1 MEARSVDNLIKF
13 SHMTKPTLLVL
24 AAGMGSR
31 YGSLKQIDPV
41 GPSGETIIDYSI
53 YDAIRAGFGK
63 VVFIIRK
70 SFEQDFK
77 DIFISKLQPHIQVE
91 YVFQEIDK
99 VPAGLTVSP
108 ERTKPWGTAHA
119 VLMAKD
125 VINEPFAVING
136 DDFYGSGAFETMA
149 EYLNSLTAETQN
161 QYSLVGYQV
170 GNTMSDHG
178 SVSRG
183 VCLEDE
189 NKNLVSVTERTN
201 IQYINNGIAYQDAD
215 ETFVFLKPETL
226 VSMNFWGF
234 TPKYFEQ
241 TERMFSDFVQA
252 NSDSLKAE
260 FYIPFAIDNLINS
273 ANASVKVLRSDAK
286 WFGVTYK
293 EDKPLV
299 IEKLAQLIKSGVYP
313 STLWK

>member
-1 MEARSVDNLIKF
+1 M
-13 SHMTKPTLLVL
+13 KPTLLVL

-77 DIFISKLQPHIQVE
+77 DIFISKLQPYIQVE
-91 YVFQEIDK
+91 YVFQEIDN
-99 VPAGLTVSP
+99 VPDGLSFTT

-125 VINEPFAVING
+125 IIHEPFAVING
-136 DDFYGSGAFETMA
+136 DDFYGSDAFITMA
-149 EYLNSLTAETQN
+149 DYLNSLTESQQT

-170 GNTMSDHG
+170 GNTMSENG
-178 SVSRG
+178 TVSRG
-183 VCLEDE
+183 VCQEDE
-189 NKNLVSVTERTN
+189 NGNLVSVTERHN
-201 IQYINNGIAYQDAD
+201 IQYTGGGIAYQEAD
-215 ETFVFLKPETL
+215 GNFVYLDPETL

-234 TPKYFEQ
+234 TPEYFKQ
-241 TERMFSDFVQA
+241 TEAIFIDFLKA
-252 NSDSLKAE
+252 NADSLKAE
-260 FYIPFAIDNLINS
+260 FYIPTAIDKLINGS
-273 ANASVKVLRSDAK
+273 TASVKVLRSSAK

-299 IEKLAQLIKSGVYP
+299 IEKLAQLIKAGIYP
-313 STLWK
+313 AQLWK

>member
-1 MEARSVDNLIKF
+1 
-13 SHMTKPTLLVL
+13 MTKPTLLVL

-53 YDAIRAGFGK
+53 YDAARAGFGK

-77 DIFISKLQPHIQVE
+77 DIFISKLQPHIPVE
-91 YVFQEIDK
+91 YVFQEIENI
-99 VPAGLTVSP
+99 PADIGISP

-119 VLMAKD
+119 ILMAKN

-136 DDFYGSGAFETMA
+136 DDFYGAAAFQTMTD
-149 EYLNSLTAETQN
+149 YLVSLTPDQQN

-170 GNTMSDHG
+170 GNTMSENG
-178 SVSRG
+178 TVSRG
-183 VCLEDE
+183 VCLADE
-189 NKNLVSVTERTN
+189 NKFLVSVTERTN
-201 IQYINNGIAYQDAD
+201 IQYTDGGIAYTDGDGA
-215 ETFVFLKPETL
+215 FVFLKPETL

-234 TPKYFEQ
+234 TPEYFRQ
-241 TERMFSDFVQA
+241 TESMFIDFLKA
-252 NSDSLKAE
+252 NTDSLKAE
-260 FYIPFAIDNLINS
+260 FYIPTAIDSLVS
-273 ANASVKVLRSDAK
+273 SGKAKVKVLQSDAK

-313 STLWK
+313 SQLWK

>member
-1 MEARSVDNLIKF
+1 M
-13 SHMTKPTLLVL
+13 KPTLLVL

-99 VPAGLTVSP
+99 VPGGLVVSP

-125 VINEPFAVING
+125 IIHEPFAVING
-136 DDFYGSGAFETMA
+136 DDFYGSCAFQTMA
-149 EYLNSLTAETQN
+149 DYLNSLTTETQT

-183 VCLEDE
+183 VCEED
-189 NKNLVSVTERTN
+189 KNELLVSVTERTN
-201 IQYINNGIAYQDAD
+201 IQYTEGQIAYQEA
-215 ETFVFLKPETL
+215 EGKPVFLNPETL

-234 TPKYFEQ
+234 TPEYFKQ
-241 TERMFSDFVQA
+241 TEAIFSDFVKA
-252 NSDSLKAE
+252 NIDSLKAE
-260 FYIPFAIDNLINS
+260 FYIPFAIDNLITN
-273 ANASVKVLRSDAK
+273 AKASVKVLRSDAK

-299 IEKLAQLIKSGVYP
+299 IEKLAQLIQAGIYP
-313 STLWK
+313 AKLWK

>member
-1 MEARSVDNLIKF
+1 M
-13 SHMTKPTLLVL
+13 KPTLLVL

-77 DIFISKLQPHIQVE
+77 DIFISKLQPHIKVE

-99 VPAGLTVSP
+99 VPAGLPVSP
-108 ERTKPWGTAHA
+108 ERVKPWGTAHA
-119 VLMAKD
+119 ILMAKD

-136 DDFYGSGAFETMA
+136 DDFYGADAFKTMA
-149 EYLNSLTAETQN
+149 DFLSSLGPDQQT

-170 GNTMSDHG
+170 GNTMSENG

-183 VCLEDE
+183 VCQSDE
-189 NKNLVSVTERTN
+189 NELLVSVTERTN
-201 IQYINNGIAYQDAD
+201 IQYVEDKIAYTDAAG
-215 ETFVFLKPETL
+215 EKVFLSPDTL

-234 TPKYFEQ
+234 TPEYFRQ
-241 TERMFSDFVQA
+241 TEPMFTEFVKT
-252 NSDSLKAE
+252 NFDSIKAE
-260 FYIPFAIDNLINS
+260 FYIPSAVDALINNS
-273 ANASVKVLRSDAK
+273 QATVKCLRSSAR

-299 IEKLAQLIKSGVYP
+299 IEKLAQLIKSGIYP
-313 STLWK
+313 AQLWK

>member
-1 MEARSVDNLIKF
+1 M
-13 SHMTKPTLLVL
+13 KPTLLVL

-77 DIFISKLQPHIQVE
+77 DIFISKLQPYIPVE
-91 YVFQEIDK
+91 YVFQEIDN
-99 VPAGLTVSP
+99 VPESLSFSP

-125 VINEPFAVING
+125 IIHEPFAVING
-136 DDFYGSGAFETMA
+136 DDFYGSDAFKTMA
-149 EYLNSLTAETQN
+149 DYLNSLTADQQT

-170 GNTMSDHG
+170 GNTMSENG
-178 SVSRG
+178 TVSRG
-183 VCLEDE
+183 VCEEDNNE
-189 NKNLVSVTERTN
+189 NLVSVTERTN
-201 IQYINNGIAYQDAD
+201 IQYTDGGIAYLESEGD
-215 ETFVFLKPETL
+215 FVFLDPETL

-234 TPKYFEQ
+234 TPEYFKQ
-241 TERMFSDFVQA
+241 TEAMFIDFVKA

-260 FYIPFAIDNLINS
+260 FYIPTAIDNLINS
-273 ANASVKVLRSDAK
+273 SSASVKVLRSNAR

-299 IEKLAQLIKSGVYP
+299 IQKLAQLIKAGVYP
-313 STLWK
+313 AQLWK

>member
-1 MEARSVDNLIKF
+1 M
-13 SHMTKPTLLVL
+13 KPTLLVL

-53 YDAIRAGFGK
+53 FDAIRAGFGK

-77 DIFISKLQPHIQVE
+77 EIFISKLQPHIPVE
-91 YVFQEIDK
+91 YVFQEIDNI
-99 VPAGLTVSP
+99 PDGLTISP

-119 VLMAKD
+119 ILMAKD

-149 EYLNSLTAETQN
+149 AYLTSLTAEQQTE
-161 QYSLVGYQV
+161 YSLVGYQV
-170 GNTMSDHG
+170 GNTMSEHG
-178 SVSRG
+178 TVSRG
-183 VCLEDE
+183 VCLADE
-189 NKNLVSVTERTN
+189 SNFLKSVTERTN
-201 IQYINNGIAYQDAD
+201 IQYKNGGIAYTDAD
-215 ETFVFLKPETL
+215 GAFVFLKPETL

-234 TPKYFEQ
+234 TPEYFRQ
-241 TERMFSDFVQA
+241 TEPMFRNFVKE

-260 FYIPFAIDNLINS
+260 FYIPTAIDQLINNS
-273 ANASVKVLRSDAK
+273 QAKVKVLKSNAR

-293 EDKPLV
+293 EDKPVV

-313 STLWK
+313 SQLWK

>member
-1 MEARSVDNLIKF
+1 M
-13 SHMTKPTLLVL
+13 KPTLLVL

-53 YDAIRAGFGK
+53 FDAIRAGFGK

-77 DIFISKLQPHIQVE
+77 DIFISKLQAHIPVE
-91 YVFQEIDK
+91 YVFQEIDSI
-99 VPAGLTVSP
+99 PEGLTISP

-119 VLMAKD
+119 ILMAKD
-125 VINEPFAVING
+125 VIHEPFAVING
-136 DDFYGSGAFETMA
+136 DDFYGSGAFQTMA
-149 EYLNSLTAETQN
+149 DYLVSLTPEQQN

-170 GNTMSDHG
+170 GNTMSENG
-178 SVSRG
+178 TVSRG
-183 VCLEDE
+183 VCLADE
-189 NKNLVSVTERTN
+189 QSFLVSVTERTN
-201 IQYINNGIAYQDAD
+201 IQYTHGGIAYSDNDGA
-215 ETFVFLKPETL
+215 FVFLKPETL

-234 TPKYFEQ
+234 TPEYFRQ
-241 TERMFSDFVQA
+241 TEPMFADFVKE
-252 NSDSLKAE
+252 NNDSLKAE
-260 FYIPFAIDNLINS
+260 FYIPS
-273 ANASVKVLRSDAK
+273 AVDSLVGGKKAKVKVLKSNAK

-313 STLWK
+313 VQLWK

>member
-1 MEARSVDNLIKF
+1 M
-13 SHMTKPTLLVL
+13 KPTLLVL

-77 DIFISKLQPHIQVE
+77 DIFISKLQPHIPVE
-91 YVFQEIDK
+91 YVFQEIENI
-99 VPAGLTVSP
+99 PSGLKISP
-108 ERTKPWGTAHA
+108 ERTKPWGTSHA
-119 VLMAKD
+119 ILMAKD

-136 DDFYGSGAFETMA
+136 DDFYGSEAFKTMA
-149 EYLNSLTAETQN
+149 DYLVSLTDDKQTH
-161 QYSLVGYQV
+161 YSLVGYQV
-170 GNTMSDHG
+170 GNTMSEHG

-183 VCLEDE
+183 VCMPDKDE
-189 NKNLVSVTERTN
+189 FLVSVTERTN
-201 IQYINNGIAYQDAD
+201 IQYTRGGIAYTDSEGA
-215 ETFVFLKPETL
+215 FVFLKPETL

-234 TPKYFEQ
+234 TPEYFRQ
-241 TERMFSDFVQA
+241 TEPMFSEFVK
-252 NSDSLKAE
+252 NNLDSLKAE
-260 FYIPFAIDNLINS
+260 FYIPTAIDALINTS
-273 ANASVKVLRSDAK
+273 QAKVKVLKSNAR

-293 EDKPLV
+293 EDKPVV

-313 STLWK
+313 AQLWK

>member
-1 MEARSVDNLIKF
+1 M
-13 SHMTKPTLLVL
+13 KPTLLVL

-77 DIFISKLQPHIQVE
+77 DIFISKLQPHIKVE

-99 VPAGLTVSP
+99 VPAGLPVSP
-108 ERTKPWGTAHA
+108 ERVKPWGTAHA
-119 VLMAKD
+119 ILMAKD

-136 DDFYGSGAFETMA
+136 DDFYGADAFKTMA
-149 EYLNSLTAETQN
+149 DFLSSLGPDQQT

-170 GNTMSDHG
+170 GNTMSENG

-183 VCLEDE
+183 VCQSDE
-189 NKNLVSVTERTN
+189 NELLVSVTERTN
-201 IQYINNGIAYQDAD
+201 IQYVEDKIAYTDAAG
-215 ETFVFLKPETL
+215 ENVFLSPDTL

-234 TPKYFEQ
+234 TPEYFRQ
-241 TERMFSDFVQA
+241 TEPMFTEFVKT
-252 NSDSLKAE
+252 NFDSIKAE
-260 FYIPFAIDNLINS
+260 FYIPSAVDALINNS
-273 ANASVKVLRSDAK
+273 QATVKCLRSSAR

-299 IEKLAQLIKSGVYP
+299 IEKLAQLIKSGIYP
-313 STLWK
+313 AQLWK

>member
-1 MEARSVDNLIKF
+1 M
-13 SHMTKPTLLVL
+13 KPTLVVL

-77 DIFISKLQPHIQVE
+77 DIFITKLQPYIQVE

-99 VPAGLTVSP
+99 LPKGLTVST

-125 VINEPFAVING
+125 VIHEPFAVING
-136 DDFYGSGAFETMA
+136 DDFYGSEAFSTMA
-149 EYLNSLTAETQN
+149 DFLNGLTTDTQTN
-161 QYSLVGYQV
+161 YSLVGYRL
-170 GNTMSDHG
+170 GNTMSDFG

-183 VCLEDE
+183 VCQEDE
-189 NKNLVSVTERTN
+189 NELLVSVTERTN
-201 IQYINNGIAYQDAD
+201 IQFVHGKIAYQDTD
-215 ETFVFLKPETL
+215 GKSVIINPETL

-234 TPKYFEQ
+234 TPEYFKQ
-241 TERMFSDFVQA
+241 TERMFIDFVKA

-260 FYIPFAIDNLINS
+260 FFIPFAIDKLINTKT
-273 ANASVKVLRSDAK
+273 ASVKVLRSDAK

-299 IEKLAQLIKSGVYP
+299 IEKLAQLIKTGVYP
-313 STLWK
+313 AKLWK

>member
-1 MEARSVDNLIKF
+1 
-13 SHMTKPTLLVL
+13 MTKPTLLVL

-77 DIFISKLQPHIQVE
+77 DIFISKLQPHIPVE
-91 YVFQEIDK
+91 YVFQEVEN
-99 VPAGLTVSP
+99 VPYGVSISP

-119 VLMAKD
+119 ILMAKD
-125 VINEPFAVING
+125 IIHEPFAVING
-136 DDFYGSGAFETMA
+136 DDFYGSGAFITMA
-149 EYLNSLTAETQN
+149 DYLNSLLPDQQN

-170 GNTMSDHG
+170 GNTMSEHG
-178 SVSRG
+178 TVSRG
-183 VCLEDE
+183 VCHADRDE
-189 NKNLVSVTERTN
+189 FLVSVTERTN
-201 IQYINNGIAYQDAD
+201 IQYTDDGIAYKDAD
-215 ETFVFLKPETL
+215 ELFVFLDPQTL

-234 TPKYFEQ
+234 TPEYFKQ
-241 TERMFSDFVQA
+241 TEPMFSDFVKA
-252 NSDSLKAE
+252 NTGSLKAE
-260 FYIPFAIDNLINS
+260 FYIPTAIDNLIS
-273 ANASVKVLRSDAK
+273 SKNASVKVLRSDAK

-293 EDKPLV
+293 EDKPVV
-299 IEKLAQLIKSGVYP
+299 IEKLAKLIKEGVYP
-313 STLWK
+313 AQLWK

>member
-1 MEARSVDNLIKF
+1 M
-13 SHMTKPTLLVL
+13 KPTLLVL

-77 DIFISKLQPHIQVE
+77 DIFIFKLQPYIPVE
-91 YVFQEIDK
+91 YVFQEIDN
-99 VPAGLTVSP
+99 VPESLSFSP

-125 VINEPFAVING
+125 IIHEPFAVING
-136 DDFYGSGAFETMA
+136 DDFYGSDAFKTMA
-149 EYLNSLTAETQN
+149 DYLNSLTADQQT

-170 GNTMSDHG
+170 GNTMSENG
-178 SVSRG
+178 TVSRG
-183 VCLEDE
+183 VCEEDNNE
-189 NKNLVSVTERTN
+189 NLVSVTERTN
-201 IQYINNGIAYQDAD
+201 IQYTDGGIAYLESEGD
-215 ETFVFLKPETL
+215 FVFLDPETL

-234 TPKYFEQ
+234 TPEYFKQ
-241 TERMFSDFVQA
+241 TEAMFIDFVKA

-260 FYIPFAIDNLINS
+260 FYIPTAIDKLINS
-273 ANASVKVLRSDAK
+273 SSASVKVLRSNAR

-299 IEKLAQLIKSGVYP
+299 IQKLAQLIKAGVYP
-313 STLWK
+313 AQLWK

>member
-1 MEARSVDNLIKF
+1 M
-13 SHMTKPTLLVL
+13 KPTLLVL

-53 YDAIRAGFGK
+53 FDAIRAGFGK

-77 DIFISKLQPHIQVE
+77 DIFIAKLQPHIPVE
-91 YVFQEIDK
+91 YVFQELDK
-99 VPAGLTVSP
+99 VPAGSIISP

-119 VLMAKD
+119 ILMAKD
-125 VINEPFAVING
+125 IINEPFAVING
-136 DDFYGSGAFETMA
+136 DDFYGEAAFKTMA
-149 EYLNSLTAETQN
+149 DYLISLTDEQQT

-170 GNTMSDHG
+170 GNTMSEHG
-178 SVSRG
+178 TVSRG
-183 VCLEDE
+183 VCLADD
-189 NKNLVSVTERTN
+189 NGFLLSVTERTN
-201 IQYINNGIAYQDAD
+201 IQYADGGIAYTDKD
-215 ETFVFLKPETL
+215 GSFVFLNPETL

-234 TPKYFEQ
+234 TPEYFKQ
-241 TERMFSDFVQA
+241 TEPMFSDFVKA

-260 FYIPFAIDNLINS
+260 FYIPSAIDALITNS
-273 ANASVKVLRSDAK
+273 QAKVKVLKSNAR

-293 EDKPLV
+293 EDKPVV
-299 IEKLAQLIKSGVYP
+299 IEKLAELIKSGIYP
-313 STLWK
+313 AQLWK

>member
-1 MEARSVDNLIKF
+1 M
-13 SHMTKPTLLVL
+13 KPTLLVL

-53 YDAIRAGFGK
+53 FDAIRAGFGK

-77 DIFISKLQPHIQVE
+77 DIFISKLQAHIPVE
-91 YVFQEIDK
+91 YVFQEIDSI
-99 VPAGLTVSP
+99 PEGLTISP

-119 VLMAKD
+119 ILMAKD
-125 VINEPFAVING
+125 VIHEPFAVING
-136 DDFYGSGAFETMA
+136 DDFYGSGAFQTMA
-149 EYLNSLTAETQN
+149 DYLVSLTPDQQN

-170 GNTMSDHG
+170 GNTMSENG
-178 SVSRG
+178 TVSRG
-183 VCLEDE
+183 VCLADE
-189 NKNLVSVTERTN
+189 QSFLVSVTERTN
-201 IQYINNGIAYQDAD
+201 IQYTHGGIAYSDNDGA
-215 ETFVFLKPETL
+215 FVFLKPETL

-234 TPKYFEQ
+234 TPEYFRQ
-241 TERMFSDFVQA
+241 TEPMFADFVKE
-252 NSDSLKAE
+252 NNDSLKAE
-260 FYIPFAIDNLINS
+260 FYIPS
-273 ANASVKVLRSDAK
+273 AVDSLVGGKKAKVKVLKSNAK

-313 STLWK
+313 AQLWK

>member
-1 MEARSVDNLIKF
+1 M
-13 SHMTKPTLLVL
+13 KPTLLVL

-77 DIFISKLQPHIQVE
+77 DLFITKLHSHIPVE

-99 VPAGLTVSP
+99 VPEGLTFSP
-108 ERTKPWGTAHA
+108 ERIKPWGTAHA

-125 VINEPFAVING
+125 VIHEPFAVING
-136 DDFYGSGAFETMA
+136 DDFYGSGAFQTMA
-149 EYLNSLTAETQN
+149 DYLNSLTAGTQT

-183 VCLEDE
+183 ICQEDE
-189 NKNLVSVTERTN
+189 NELLVSVTERTN
-201 IQYINNGIAYQDAD
+201 IQYVDGGIAYQDTDGAY
-215 ETFVFLKPETL
+215 VFLNPETL

-234 TPKYFEQ
+234 TPEYFKQ
-241 TERMFSDFVQA
+241 TEKLFSDFV
-252 NSDSLKAE
+252 NSNYDSLKAE

-273 ANASVKVLRSDAK
+273 SSASVKVLRSDAK

-299 IEKLAQLIKSGVYP
+299 IEKLKQLIKAGIYP
-313 STLWK
+313 AKLWK

>member
-1 MEARSVDNLIKF
+1 M
-13 SHMTKPTLLVL
+13 KPTLLVL

-70 SFEQDFK
+70 SFEQEFK
-77 DIFISKLQPHIQVE
+77 DIFITKLQPYIQVE

-99 VPAGLTVSP
+99 VPEGITFSP

-125 VINEPFAVING
+125 VIHEPFAVING
-136 DDFYGSGAFETMA
+136 DDFYGSEAFRTMA
-149 EYLNSLTAETQN
+149 DYLVSLTTEQQT

-170 GNTMSDHG
+170 GNTMSEHG
-178 SVSRG
+178 TVSRG
-183 VCLEDE
+183 VCLENE
-189 NKNLVSVTERTN
+189 SNQLLSVTECHD
-201 IQYINNGIAYQDAD
+201 IQYATDGIVYKKAD
-215 ETFVFLKPETL
+215 ETFVSLKPETL

-234 TPKYFEQ
+234 TPTYFKQ
-241 TERMFSDFVQA
+241 TESIFSGFLQE
-252 NSDSLKAE
+252 NTDSLKAE
-260 FYIPFAIDNLINS
+260 FYIPYAIDKLINDGS
-273 ANASVKVLRSDAK
+273 ASVKVLRSDAK

-293 EDKPLV
+293 EDKPQV

-313 STLWK
+313 AQLWK

>member
-1 MEARSVDNLIKF
+1 M
-13 SHMTKPTLLVL
+13 KPTLLVL

-53 YDAIRAGFGK
+53 YDAKRAGFGK

-77 DIFISKLQPHIQVE
+77 DIFISKLQPHIPVE
-91 YVFQEIDK
+91 YVFQEIDNI
-99 VPAGLTVSP
+99 PDGLTVPP

-119 VLMAKD
+119 ILMAKNT
-125 VINEPFAVING
+125 INEPFAVING
-136 DDFYGSGAFETMA
+136 DDFYGADAFKTMA
-149 EYLNSLTAETQN
+149 DYLNSLTAETQT

-178 SVSRG
+178 TVSRG
-183 VCLEDE
+183 VCLAD
-189 NKNLVSVTERTN
+189 KNEFLLSVTERTN
-201 IQYINNGIAYQDAD
+201 IQYTHGGIAYKDSDDA
-215 ETFVFLKPETL
+215 FVFLKPETL

-234 TPKYFEQ
+234 TPEYFKQ
-241 TERMFSDFVQA
+241 TELMFSDFVKA

-260 FYIPFAIDNLINS
+260 FYIPTAIDNLINS
-273 ANASVKVLRSDAK
+273 SQAKVKVLKSNAR

-293 EDKPLV
+293 EDKPVV

-313 STLWK
+313 AQLWK

>member
-1 MEARSVDNLIKF
+1 M
-13 SHMTKPTLLVL
+13 KPTLLVL

-70 SFEQDFK
+70 SFEEDFK
-77 DIFISKLQPHIQVE
+77 NIFISKLQPHIQVE

-99 VPAGLTVSP
+99 LPEGLTASP
-108 ERTKPWGTAHA
+108 DRTKPWGTAHA

-125 VINEPFAVING
+125 AIHEPFAVING
-136 DDFYGSGAFETMA
+136 DDFYGSGAFQTMA
-149 EYLNSLTAETQN
+149 EYLNSLTTETQT

-170 GNTMSDHG
+170 GNTMSDYG

-183 VCLEDE
+183 ICQEDE
-189 NKNLVSVTERTN
+189 NEFLVSVTERTN
-201 IQYINNGIAYQDAD
+201 IQYVDGKIAYNESDGKS
-215 ETFVFLKPETL
+215 VFLNSETL

-234 TPKYFEQ
+234 TPEYFKQ
-241 TERMFSDFVQA
+241 TEALFSDFVKA

-260 FYIPFAIDNLINS
+260 FYIPYAIDILINNS
-273 ANASVKVLRSDAK
+273 SASVKVLRSDAK

-299 IEKLAQLIKSGVYP
+299 IEKLAQLIKAGVYP
-313 STLWK
+313 AKLWK

>member
-1 MEARSVDNLIKF
+1 M
-13 SHMTKPTLLVL
+13 KPTLLVL

-77 DIFISKLQPHIQVE
+77 DLFIAKLQPHIPVE
-91 YVFQEIDK
+91 YVFQEIDRI
-99 VPAGLTVSP
+99 PEGLAVSP

-125 VINEPFAVING
+125 VIHEPFAVING
-136 DDFYGSGAFETMA
+136 DDFYGAGAFQTMA
-149 EYLNSLTAETQN
+149 DYLNSLTADTQT

-170 GNTMSDHG
+170 GNTMSDYG

-183 VCLEDE
+183 VCQEDE
-189 NKNLVSVTERTN
+189 HELLVSVTERTN
-201 IQYINNGIAYQDAD
+201 IQYAEGKIAYQEA
-215 ETFVFLKPETL
+215 EGKPVFLNPETL

-234 TPKYFEQ
+234 TPEYFKQ
-241 TERMFSDFVQA
+241 TEAIFSDFVKA
-252 NSDSLKAE
+252 NIDSLKAE
-260 FYIPFAIDNLINS
+260 FYIPYAIDILINS
-273 ANASVKVLRSDAK
+273 AEASVKVLRSDAK

-299 IEKLAQLIKSGVYP
+299 IEKLAQLIKAGIYP
-313 STLWK
+313 AKLWK

>member
-1 MEARSVDNLIKF
+1 MS
-13 SHMTKPTLLVL
+13 KPTLLVL

-77 DIFISKLQPHIQVE
+77 DLFINKLQPFIQVE

-99 VPAGLTVSP
+99 VPVGVEISP

-119 VLMAKD
+119 ILMAKD

-136 DDFYGSGAFETMA
+136 DDFYGAGAFKTMA
-149 EYLNSLTAETQN
+149 DYLNSLTDQQQTQ
-161 QYSLVGYQV
+161 YALVGYQV
-170 GNTMSDHG
+170 GNTMSEHG

-183 VCLEDE
+183 ICLADE
-189 NKNLVSVTERTN
+189 NELLVSVTERTN
-201 IQYINNGIAYQDAD
+201 IQYTRGGIAYQDA
-215 ETFVFLKPETL
+215 EGAFVFLKPETL

-234 TPKYFEQ
+234 TPEYFKQ
-241 TERMFSDFVQA
+241 TEPMFGDFVNA
-252 NSDSLKAE
+252 NTDSLKAE
-260 FYIPFAIDNLINS
+260 FYIPSAIDSLINS
-273 ANASVKVLRSDAK
+273 SSASVKVLRSNAR
-286 WFGVTYK
+286 WFGVTYI
-293 EDKPLV
+293 EDKPVV
-299 IEKLAQLIKSGVYP
+299 IEKLAQLIKTGVYP
-313 STLWK
+313 AKLWK

>member
-1 MEARSVDNLIKF
+1 
-13 SHMTKPTLLVL
+13 MTKPTLLVL

-77 DIFISKLQPHIQVE
+77 DIFITKLLPHIAVE

-99 VPAGLTVSP
+99 VPDGSIISP

-125 VINEPFAVING
+125 IIHEPFAVING
-136 DDFYGSGAFETMA
+136 DDFYSSDAFQTMA
-149 EYLNSLTAETQN
+149 NYLCSLTAGQQH

-170 GNTMSDHG
+170 GNTMSEHG

-183 VCLEDE
+183 VCLADANEL
-189 NKNLVSVTERTN
+189 LVSVTERTN

-215 ETFVFLKPETL
+215 GKFVFLEPETL

-234 TPKYFEQ
+234 TPEYFKQ
-241 TERMFSDFVQA
+241 TEPMFSHFVKE
-252 NSDSLKAE
+252 NHDSLKAE
-260 FYIPFAIDNLINS
+260 FYIPSAIDKLINRS
-273 ANASVKVLRSDAK
+273 EASVKVLRSNAK

-299 IEKLAQLIKSGVYP
+299 IEKLARLIKAGVYP
-313 STLWK
+313 AQLWK

>member
-1 MEARSVDNLIKF
+1 
-13 SHMTKPTLLVL
+13 MTKPTLLVL

-53 YDAIRAGFGK
+53 YDAARAGFGK

-70 SFEQDFK
+70 SFEQDFI
-77 DIFISKLQPHIQVE
+77 DIFISKLQPHIPVE
-91 YVFQEIDK
+91 YVFQEIENI
-99 VPAGLTVSP
+99 PAGIGISP

-119 VLMAKD
+119 ILMAKD

-136 DDFYGSGAFETMA
+136 DDFYGAAAFQTMSD
-149 EYLNSLTAETQN
+149 YLVSLTPDQQN

-170 GNTMSDHG
+170 GNTMSENG
-178 SVSRG
+178 TVSRG
-183 VCLEDE
+183 VCLADE
-189 NKNLVSVTERTN
+189 NQFLVSVTERTN
-201 IQYINNGIAYQDAD
+201 IQYTDGGIAYTDGDGA
-215 ETFVFLKPETL
+215 FVFLKPETL

-234 TPKYFEQ
+234 TPEYFRQ
-241 TERMFSDFVQA
+241 TESMFIDFLKA
-252 NSDSLKAE
+252 NTDSLKAE
-260 FYIPFAIDNLINS
+260 FYIPSAIDSLVS
-273 ANASVKVLRSDAK
+273 SGKAKVKVLQSDAK

-313 STLWK
+313 SQLWK

>member
-1 MEARSVDNLIKF
+1 M
-13 SHMTKPTLLVL
+13 KPTLLVL

-70 SFEQDFK
+70 SFEQEFK
-77 DIFISKLQPHIQVE
+77 DIFITKLQPYIQVE
-91 YVFQEIDK
+91 YVFQELDK
-99 VPAGLTVSP
+99 VPAGIAVSP

-125 VINEPFAVING
+125 VIHEPFAVING
-136 DDFYGSGAFETMA
+136 DDFYGSEAFQTMA
-149 EYLNSLTAETQN
+149 DYLLALTPDQQTH
-161 QYSLVGYQV
+161 YSLVGYQV
-170 GNTMSDHG
+170 GNTMSEHG
-178 SVSRG
+178 TVSRG
-183 VCLEDE
+183 VCLEDA
-189 NKNLVSVTERTN
+189 KNQLLSVTECHD
-201 IQYINNGIAYQDAD
+201 IQYADGGIVYKNAD
-215 ETFVFLKPETL
+215 GSFVPLEPETL

-234 TPKYFEQ
+234 TPAYFNQSESI
-241 TERMFSDFVQA
+241 FSDFLQE
-252 NSDSLKAE
+252 NLDSLKAE
-260 FYIPFAIDNLINS
+260 FYIPYAIDKLIN
-273 ANASVKVLRSDAK
+273 NASATVKVLRSDAK

-293 EDKPLV
+293 EDKPQV

-313 STLWK
+313 DQLWK

>member
-1 MEARSVDNLIKF
+1 M
-13 SHMTKPTLLVL
+13 KPTLLVL

-31 YGSLKQIDPV
+31 YGGLKQIDPV

-53 YDAIRAGFGK
+53 YDAARAGFGK

-77 DIFISKLQPHIQVE
+77 DIFISKLQKHIQVE
-91 YVFQEIDK
+91 YVFQEIEN
-99 VPAGLTVSP
+99 VPQGLKISP

-119 VLMAKD
+119 ILMAKD

-136 DDFYGSGAFETMA
+136 DDFYGLDAFRTMA
-149 EYLNSLTAETQN
+149 SYLVSLQPDQQN
-161 QYSLVGYQV
+161 QYSLVGYEV
-170 GNTMSDHG
+170 GNTMSENG

-183 VCLEDE
+183 VCLADE
-189 NKNLVSVTERTN
+189 NEFLVSVTERTN
-201 IQYINNGIAYQDAD
+201 IQYINGGIAYTDGNGDA
-215 ETFVFLKPETL
+215 VFLKPDTL

-234 TPKYFEQ
+234 TPEYFRQ
-241 TERMFSDFVQA
+241 TEPMFSDFVIA
-252 NSDSLKAE
+252 NTDSLKAE
-260 FYIPFAIDNLINS
+260 FYIPSAIDALVNS
-273 ANASVKVLRSDAK
+273 AKAKVKVLKSNAR

-299 IEKLAQLIKSGVYP
+299 IEKLAQLISNGIYP
-313 STLWK
+313 AELWK

>member
-1 MEARSVDNLIKF
+1 M
-13 SHMTKPTLLVL
+13 KPTLLVL

-70 SFEQDFK
+70 SFEADFK
-77 DIFISKLQPHIQVE
+77 DIFIRKLQPYIPVE

-99 VPAGLTVSP
+99 VPAGLTISP

-119 VLMAKD
+119 ILMAKH
-125 VINEPFAVING
+125 IIHEPFAVING
-136 DDFYGSGAFETMA
+136 DDFYGSEAFQTMA
-149 EYLNSLTAETQN
+149 DYLCSLTAGEQN

-170 GNTMSDHG
+170 GNTMSEHG
-178 SVSRG
+178 TVSRG
-183 VCLEDE
+183 VCLADKHEL
-189 NKNLVSVTERTN
+189 LVSVTERTN
-201 IQYINNGIAYQDAD
+201 IQYVNNKIAYQDANGNF
-215 ETFVFLKPETL
+215 EFLNPETL

-234 TPKYFEQ
+234 TPEYFKQ
-241 TERMFSDFVQA
+241 TEPLFSNFLRE

-260 FYIPFAIDNLINS
+260 FYIPTAIDKLINS
-273 ANASVKVLRSDAK
+273 SHASVKVLKSNAK

-299 IEKLAQLIKSGVYP
+299 IDKLKQLITAGVYP
-313 STLWK
+313 AKLWK